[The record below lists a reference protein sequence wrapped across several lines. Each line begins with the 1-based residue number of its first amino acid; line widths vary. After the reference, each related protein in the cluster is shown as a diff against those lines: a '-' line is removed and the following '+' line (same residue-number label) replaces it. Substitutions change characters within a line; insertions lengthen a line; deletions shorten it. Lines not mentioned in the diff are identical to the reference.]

1 MELVFNPLTSRLDFI
16 GMTNT
21 QIGAY
26 LKLDCSND
34 PLTSGLDVAPDTD
47 VFGSL
52 GREFGISQ
60 TAGVIDVSCL
70 GLVKEHYDY
79 VALGYTGV
87 DLTSVVYRVGGA
99 LGAIVATLTLT
110 YAANVLQTV
119 TRT

>member
-1 MELVFNPLTSRLDFI
+1 MKTSTDTF
-16 GMTNT
+16 
-21 QIGAY
+21 
-26 LKLDCSND
+26 LK
-34 PLTSGLDVAPDTD
+34 DT
-47 VFGSL
+47 L